1 MWTIIKVDLKNL
13 ELLKKEFKKKI
24 GNDVKI
30 YSPKFLIQ
38 KYKKNKLIGKEL
50 NLLGDYLFCYHAKF
64 ENNEIINILKF
75 TKGLKYFLT
84 GFNHSQKEIKN
95 FINQC
100 KKAENKNGYLNQ
112 NFIKLLENTKYRF
125 SSGPFSEKIFKII
138 NLQKNKIDILLGN
151 IKTTIKRKDYFF
163 TPL

>member
-1 MWTIIKVDLKNL
+1 MWTVIKFNKNNINL
-13 ELLKKEFKKKI
+13 IHNEINKKL
-24 GNDVKI
+24 GSDVEI
-30 YSPKFLIQ
+30 YVPKFLVQ
-38 KYKKNKLIGKEL
+38 KFKKTKLINIEL
-50 NLLGDYLFCYHAKF
+50 NLLGDYLFCFH
-64 ENNEIINILKF
+64 NNFVKEETLHQLKF

-95 FINQC
+95 LINQC